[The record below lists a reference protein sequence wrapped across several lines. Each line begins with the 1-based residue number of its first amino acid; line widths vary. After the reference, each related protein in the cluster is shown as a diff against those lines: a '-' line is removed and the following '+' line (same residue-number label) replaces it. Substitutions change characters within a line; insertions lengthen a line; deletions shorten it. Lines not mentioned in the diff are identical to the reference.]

1 LVKLDE
7 LTINREELGMST
19 IAFIGLGNMGRPM
32 VNFLLKAGHDVRVYA
47 RRPEVY
53 QHEARFLIDAGA
65 IPCSSPA
72 QTAEGAD
79 FIITNVMSTDDVRDV
94 LYLASESVMQ
104 TAKPGAICVDHST
117 IDPEGTRQIAKV
129 MSEKGVLFVDA
140 PVSGGVKAA
149 TEGGLVMM
157 LGGAEQDVEKVKAIV
172 SVYAKTITHIGGVGD
187 GQVAKLCNQI
197 AQVINIQGIAESM
210 RFAAANNANLQK
222 VFEAISG
229 GMAGSRMLD
238 LMGPKM
244 VERNFKAGI
253 EARLHAKDFF
263 LVKDAAN
270 RANIDL
276 PALQAVAK
284 QLEKLMDSGWDHD
297 DTSSLLRVL
306 EA

>member
-1 LVKLDE
+1 M
-7 LTINREELGMST
+7 TT

-32 VNFLLKAGHDVRVYA
+32 VNFLLKAGHDLRVYA
-47 RRPEVY
+47 RRTEVY
-53 QHEARFLIDAGA
+53 QHEAKFLVDAGA

-72 QTAEGAD
+72 QAAEGAD

-94 LYLASESVMQ
+94 LCSGPQAVIQ
-104 TAKPGAICVDHST
+104 TAKRGAICIDHST

-129 MSEKGVLFVDA
+129 MAKNGVAYVDA

-149 TEGGLVMM
+149 AEGSLVMM
-157 LGGAEQDVEKVKAIV
+157 LGGTDQDVEKVKEIV
-172 SVYAKTITHIGGVGD
+172 CAYAKTITHIGLVGD

-210 RFAAANNANLQK
+210 RFAAVNGANLQK

-244 VERNFKAGI
+244 VVRDFKAGI

-263 LVKDAAN
+263 LVKDAAS
-270 RANIDL
+270 RAHIDL
-276 PALQAVAK
+276 PALQVVAK
-284 QLEKLMDSGWDHD
+284 QLEKLMDSGWSHD